1 MGEGL
6 IVDPNHLAVS
16 LDDLQTLS
24 PAEAVVLAY
33 IRALAGWA
41 SQNPRQW
48 LRFFDVDADRALGL
62 SKVGNVL
69 RRLEKKGRLES
80 RWLNG
85 RKSREVR
92 FLRSSRRDGE

>member
-1 MGEGL
+1 M
-6 IVDPNHLAVS
+6 DPHHLAVRIS
-16 LDDLQTLS
+16 DLQTLS

-33 IRALAGWA
+33 IRELAGRA
-41 SQNPRQW
+41 LQNPRQW
-48 LRFFDVDADRALGL
+48 LRFIDVDADEALGL

-69 RRLEKKGRLES
+69 RRLEQKGRLES

-92 FLRSSRRDGE
+92 FTK

>member
-1 MGEGL
+1 M
-6 IVDPNHLAVS
+6 DPHHLAVRIS
-16 LDDLQTLS
+16 DLQTLS

-48 LRFFDVDADRALGL
+48 LRFFDVDADRDLGL

-69 RRLEKKGRLES
+69 RRLEAKGRLES
-80 RWLNG
+80 RWLKG

-92 FLRSSRRDGE
+92 FTK

>member
-1 MGEGL
+1 M
-6 IVDPNHLAVS
+6 DPHHLAVRIS
-16 LDDLQTLS
+16 DLQTLS

-33 IRALAGWA
+33 IRALAGRA
-41 SQNPRQW
+41 LQNPFHWW
-48 LRFFDVDADRALGL
+48 LRFCDVDADEALGL

-80 RWLNG
+80 RWLKG

-92 FLRSSRRDGE
+92 FTK

>member
-1 MGEGL
+1 M
-6 IVDPNHLAVS
+6 DPHHLAVS

-33 IRALAGWA
+33 IRALAGRA
-41 SQNPRQW
+41 LQNPRQW
-48 LRFFDVDADRALGL
+48 LRFCDVDADRELGL

-80 RWLNG
+80 RWLKG

-92 FLRSSRRDGE
+92 FTK

>member
-1 MGEGL
+1 M
-6 IVDPNHLAVS
+6 DPHHLAVS

-33 IRALAGWA
+33 IGALAGRA
-41 SQNPRQW
+41 LQNPRHW
-48 LRFFDVDADRALGL
+48 LRFFDVDADRDLGL

-69 RRLEKKGRLES
+69 RRLEAKGRLES

-92 FLRSSRRDGE
+92 FTK

>member
-1 MGEGL
+1 M
-6 IVDPNHLAVS
+6 DPHHLAVS

-24 PAEAVVLAY
+24 PAEAVVMAY
-33 IRALAGWA
+33 IRELGVHEGRSPCHW
-41 SQNPRQW
+41 W
-48 LRFFDVDADRALGL
+48 LRFCDVDADEALGL

-92 FLRSSRRDGE
+92 FTK